1 MIVVSVWCVPLGVHG
16 GERDHPGQSQ
26 VQRAGLHVY
35 RGGVLLRKHS
45 ILKSTGDEY
54 KGVA

>member
-1 MIVVSVWCVPLGVHG
+1 MIVVSVWCLPLGVHG

-35 RGGVLLRKHS
+35 RGGPIKEAPVS
-45 ILKSTGDEY
+45 
-54 KGVA
+54 